1 MSVPGTQSKLL
12 REDSSYYIKP
22 NKNKR
27 NQMDSNSIRKI
38 RVICHDPDA
47 TDSSSDEEETRKE
60 SSGLT
65 KRVIHEIKLPI
76 SPSASPSSSPAQT
89 DLSFQDSN
97 NGARFKKPISR
108 ACGSNKYKGVRQR
121 KWGKWAAE
129 IRHPIKGVRIWL
141 GTYNTAEEAA
151 EAYRLKKTEF
161 EGLVAST
168 TTTTSNNSNPSAVL
182 EDSES
187 VLSHTSSDKSS
198 ENISAV
204 EEVQMLDLV
213 SVEKQFECAVG
224 EGPNFPMELDSLFVN
239 DYGLV
244 FDDFNLYS
252 ELPICGFDGLDQPG
266 DLPNFDFDLGNEE
279 LAWIEEPL
287 NLACCPQ
294 VL

>member
-1 MSVPGTQSKLL
+1 MSVPCTQLLSK
-12 REDSSYYIKP
+12 DSSYYIKP

-27 NQMDSNSIRKI
+27 NRMSSNSIRKI
-38 RVICHDPDA
+38 RVICYDPEA
-47 TDSSSDEEETRKE
+47 TDSSSDEEDIRKP
-60 SSGLT
+60 SGLT
-65 KRVIHEIKLPI
+65 KRIVHEIKLPL
-76 SPSASPSSSPAQT
+76 SPLPSSSPSPAQT
-89 DLSFQDSN
+89 ELSFQDSN

-108 ACGSNKYKGVRQR
+108 ACGANKYKGVRQR

-151 EAYRLKKTEF
+151 QAYQLKKTEF
-161 EGLVAST
+161 EGLVADA
-168 TTTTSNNSNPSAVL
+168 TTTSNNSNPCAVL

-187 VLSHTSSDKSS
+187 S
-198 ENISAV
+198 EIVSAV

-213 SVEKQFECAVG
+213 SVEKQFECGVG
-224 EGPNFPMELDSLFVN
+224 EGLNFQMELDSLFVN
-239 DYGLV
+239 DYGQV
-244 FDDFNLYS
+244 FDDFNLFS

-287 NLACCPQ
+287 NIACCPQ